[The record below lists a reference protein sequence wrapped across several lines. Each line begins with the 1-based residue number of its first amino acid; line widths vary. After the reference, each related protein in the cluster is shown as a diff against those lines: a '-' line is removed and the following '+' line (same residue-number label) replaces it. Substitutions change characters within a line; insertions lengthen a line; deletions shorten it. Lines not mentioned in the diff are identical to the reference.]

1 MDSVNREEKR
11 IQNGQQRRNES
22 GAVSLEM
29 ALLLPILLLLVLG
42 LATLGHAMTVR
53 FMLSSAAYD
62 AARLCTLSGKQGSA
76 CAQAAMK
83 KKLGK
88 SANWCSTLSING
100 KAYAEA
106 GYTQVNS
113 FEVNA
118 TCAYKGAVGTKF
130 LASYKITLA
139 TLRARAVMPY

>member
-1 MDSVNREEKR
+1 MVWDNREERR
-11 IQNGQQRRNES
+11 IQNRRRGER

-62 AARLCTLSGKQGSA
+62 AARLCTLSGKQSQA
-76 CAQAAMK
+76 CAKAAMT

-88 SANWCSTLSING
+88 SINWCKPLNVTG
-100 KAYAEA
+100 KMYTEA
-106 GYTQVNS
+106 GYTDVKS

-130 LASYKITLA
+130 LASYKITLV